1 MIKVYKR
8 NGFIED
14 FDSDKIKNAI
24 RKTLSDDGKTV
35 LVNEDV
41 VNLVYDNIDAINYSE
56 KDGTIMLDIEKIQD
70 SI

>member
-8 NGFIED
+8 NGFVED

-24 RKTLSDDGKTV
+24 RKTLSDDGRTV
-35 LVNEDV
+35 LINEDV

-56 KDGTIMLDIEKIQD
+56 KDGTIMLDI
-70 SI
+70 

>member
-8 NGFIED
+8 NGFVED

-56 KDGTIMLDIEKIQD
+56 KDGTIMLDI
-70 SI
+70 